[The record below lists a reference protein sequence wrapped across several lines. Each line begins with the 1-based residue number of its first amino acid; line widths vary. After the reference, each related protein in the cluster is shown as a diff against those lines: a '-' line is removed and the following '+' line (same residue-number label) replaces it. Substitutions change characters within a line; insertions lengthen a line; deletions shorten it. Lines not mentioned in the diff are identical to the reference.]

1 VWNILDIVYNDI
13 HYTKQTFWDLVSGT
27 QYEDLSLKLNEKINK
42 LHNKVICENA
52 GHRYDGECF
61 DIVKTPK
68 DYGETIE
75 TIEIPIYEEISSTCK
90 RLDEELKVIEYDCME
105 QHETGET
112 QSQVVFKDNCNWN
125 IEDGYYC
132 EERVLV

>member
-13 HYTKQTFWDLVSGT
+13 HYTKQEFNQQICQLNEMT
-27 QYEDLSLKLNEKINK
+27 QEICLKLNNKIQK

-61 DIVKTPK
+61 DIVKVSK
-68 DYGETIE
+68 DYEEAIKI
-75 TIEIPIYEEISSTCK
+75 IEIPIYEEISSTCK
-90 RLDEELKVIEYDCME
+90 RLDEELKVIEYDCVE
-105 QHETGET
+105 QIETGET
-112 QSQVVFKDNCNWN
+112 QS
-125 IEDGYYC
+125 